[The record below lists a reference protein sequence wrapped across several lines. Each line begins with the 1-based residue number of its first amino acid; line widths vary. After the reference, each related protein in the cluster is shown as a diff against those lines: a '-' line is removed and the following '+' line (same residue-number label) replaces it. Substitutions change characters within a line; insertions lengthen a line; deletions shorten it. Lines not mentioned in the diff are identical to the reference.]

1 MCYSVCM
8 TSSQNWGHGK
18 KITNELMALSC
29 YSECNFLIFP
39 ILTLFALCCEKDQHK
54 KGKWSVQV
62 DTSWAFLNLKVELK
76 MRHPPSWQ
84 DTAQAEFFPVVLHF
98 HRMMDDDHTWSE
110 VHPSSYDPLQFTARG
125 ANHRWMSQPHRIWG
139 LPAHESIPS
148 IQGSSLSCSFHHCCC
163 YQELRWI
170 LLLLGE

>member
-1 MCYSVCM
+1 MYDKFAKLGS
-8 TSSQNWGHGK
+8 WK
-18 KITNELMALSC
+18 KNYKWVDGSELLLRVQFSHFSNSHSFC
-29 YSECNFLIFP
+29 PVLWKRS
-39 ILTLFALCCEKDQHK
+39 TQ

-62 DTSWAFLNLKVELK
+62 ETSWAFLNLKVELK

-84 DTAQAEFFPVVLHF
+84 DTIFQWYCIFTEGW
-98 HRMMDDDHTWSE
+98 MMIKNLDHTWSE

-125 ANHRWMSQPHRIWG
+125 VNHRWMSQPHRIWG

-163 YQELRWI
+163 CCCCYQELCWI